1 MTDELERLSE
11 VPAPDQ
17 AEPAPV
23 DPAPIDPAA
32 AAENAALIKKAERKM
47 LVFAIASAIVILIA
61 ILRQGQ
67 RLFIFNFAAAN
78 LNVTPASLFFSYLT
92 YAFLLFTGG
101 YAIFFY
107 SVLRRRRKLD
117 PAEAARS
124 FPHFKKRYDLF
135 DLLGVIPAFL
145 AVVVVANAFLVSPA
159 VVDGPSMK
167 PTFYE
172 GDAVVVFHGPGLV
185 YAEGDIVIIDRT
197 DKLLIKR
204 LIGLPGDHITVSSA
218 GVYLNGTLIETSVAD
233 FHIPLDLD
241 IPEGYCFVLGDNRT
255 QSNDSR
261 YFGLVPEAD
270 LLGKVVVKIDLF

>member
-1 MTDELERLSE
+1 MTDEIERFPE
-11 VPAPDQ
+11 APDG
-17 AEPAPV
+17 APADPAPV
-23 DPAPIDPAA
+23 DLAA
-32 AAENAALIKKAERKM
+32 AAEDAALIKKAERKM
-47 LVFAIASAIVILIA
+47 LSFAIAAAVVILIA

-67 RLFIFNFAAAN
+67 RLFIFNFTAAN

-107 SVLRRRRKLD
+107 VVLRRRRGLD
-117 PAEAARS
+117 PATAAQS

-135 DLLGVIPAFL
+135 DLLGVIPGFL
-145 AVVVVANAFLVSPA
+145 AVVVIANAFLVSPA
-159 VVDGPSMK
+159 VVDGPSME
-167 PTFYE
+167 PTFFE
-172 GDAVVVFHGPGLV
+172 GDAVVVYHGPGLA
-185 YAEGDIVIIDRT
+185 YAAGDIVIIERT

-218 GVYLNGTLIETSVAD
+218 GVYLNGTLIEPYVAD
-233 FHIPLDLD
+233 FHVPLDLE

-261 YFGLVPEAD
+261 YFGLIPESA